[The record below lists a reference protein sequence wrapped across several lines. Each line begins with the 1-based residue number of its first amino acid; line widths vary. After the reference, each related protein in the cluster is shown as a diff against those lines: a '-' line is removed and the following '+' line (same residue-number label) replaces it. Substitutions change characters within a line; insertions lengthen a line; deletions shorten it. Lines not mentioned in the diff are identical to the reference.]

1 MIGCSCLLVKWIC
14 VPRTG
19 TQPGVVTFVVY
30 SVAAH
35 HPIPFYKIPGC
46 RGGSCFSSVLSRL
59 DGLSV
64 KVPKVGAQPR
74 RLTVPGRGLSEQSG
88 WCRDRDKTLSET
100 LPGDPKTSL
109 SLTIIVVGTM
119 MTLRPHLQNLS
130 IHYFTPQREVVVG
143 MKSADP
149 EMGVVVWIAPWS

>member
-1 MIGCSCLLVKWIC
+1 MIGCSCLLVKWIW
-14 VPRTG
+14 VPGTG

-109 SLTIIVVGTM
+109 SLTIIGRHNDDPAPSSPEPLN
-119 MTLRPHLQNLS
+119 TLLHAAKGGGGWDEERRP
-130 IHYFTPQREVVVG
+130 
-143 MKSADP
+143 
-149 EMGVVVWIAPWS
+149 